1 MNIRFVRGSL
11 CDRIVKKENCTIM
24 ISGKIRPVIQKVII
38 NNTIV
43 T

>member
-1 MNIRFVRGSL
+1 M

-24 ISGKIRPVIQKVII
+24 NWSEILPVIQKVII
-38 NNTIV
+38 NITIV